1 MLEWQNSHI
10 RFMDGGTKAQKVTGT
25 YPKSQLLGDRA
36 IPWSAHVPHLPLLSG
51 MNQDLFFSNG
61 ISYFL
66 NHVCMCACKLL
77 QSCPTLCDPMD
88 CSLPGSSVHGD
99 SPGKST
105 GVAGHFLFQ
114 GIFLTQGSDSP
125 PLHLLHW
132 LAGSLLLVPP
142 K

>member
-1 MLEWQNSHI
+1 
-10 RFMDGGTKAQKVTGT
+10 
-25 YPKSQLLGDRA
+25 
-36 IPWSAHVPHLPLLSG
+36 
-51 MNQDLFFSNG
+51 MNQDLFLSNG

-66 NHVCMCACKLL
+66 NHVYACVHAKLL
-77 QSCPTLCDPMD
+77 QSCPTLCDPVD
-88 CSLPGSSVHGD
+88 SSLPGSSVHGD

-105 GVAGHFLFQ
+105 GVACHFLFQ

-125 PLHLLHW
+125 PLHFLRW